1 MAMHQQQPKAF
12 NVSFSL
18 QVRSSDR
25 VIEERDLPA
34 GTSIWLG
41 RDPVCDLVLSD
52 LSVSRRHA
60 RIEARADGIDLVD
73 ESVNGTVVNGEVLRG
88 SRKRLATP
96 ASVQIGPFD
105 IVLQSGDDAR
115 GAEVVPLVP
124 RAERAAA
131 ADAAI
136 VTPRPAAGALIT
148 PPDPALALGPEVEV
162 RLRRAIHRQLIE
174 HLDLASLERSKM
186 DSKVM
191 RPKVTKALK
200 SIVADFANRLP
211 RGTNAER
218 LVAELCDEALGLG
231 PLEALLSDESVSEIM
246 VVDPRTIFFERN
258 GKLERSQIKF
268 TDDESVRA
276 VIERIVTPLGRRID
290 ESTPL
295 VDARLPDGS
304 RVNAVI
310 PPLAVRG
317 AAITIR
323 KFTKKKLGLTDLM
336 EFSALTSRMG
346 RFLERSVKV
355 RRNVLISGGTGSGKT
370 TLLNVLSAAIPE
382 AERIVTIEDAAE
394 LRLDQTHVVSLES
407 RPANMEGK
415 GAYTIRDLVRNA
427 LRMRPDRIVVGECRG
442 GEALDMLQAMNTGHE
457 GSMTTIHA
465 NSPREAI
472 SRLETLCLMAGLDLP
487 VRAIRQQIASSVHLV
502 VQQTR
507 FSDGARKVTSIAEV
521 GEVGPDGEIT
531 MHEIFTFA
539 RTGTGK
545 DGRVNGEFRATGF
558 MPTYLDEL
566 ITHGLITDGEY
577 L

>member
-1 MAMHQQQPKAF
+1 MAMSVHAQGAK
-12 NVSFSL
+12 NVALCL
-18 QVRSSDR
+18 QVRDRDR
-25 VIEERDLPA
+25 VIEER
-34 GTSIWLG
+34 SIELGSGLWLG

-60 RIEARADGIDLVD
+60 RIEARVDGVELLD
-73 ESVNGTVVNGEVLRG
+73 ESVNGTVVNGEIVRG
-88 SRKRLATP
+88 GRRRIDTP
-96 ASVQIGPFD
+96 AAVQIGPFD
-105 IVLQSGDDAR
+105 IVVRREDAR
-115 GAEVVPLVP
+115 ASQVVPLVK
-124 RAERAAA
+124 A
-131 ADAAI
+131 
-136 VTPRPAAGALIT
+136 VPRPLPALIIPEPHAA
-148 PPDPALALGPEVEV
+148 PPVEV
-162 RLRRAIHRQLIE
+162 DVRMRRAIHRQLIE
-174 HLDLASLERSKM
+174 HLDLASLERHKM
-186 DSKVM
+186 DTAAM
-191 RPKVTKALK
+191 RPKVTRALL
-200 SIVADFANRLP
+200 SIVAELAPRLP
-211 RGTNAER
+211 PGTNAE
-218 LVAELCDEALGLG
+218 LLIAELCNEALGLG
-231 PLEALLSDESVSEIM
+231 PLEALLADDSVSEIM
-246 VVDPRTIFFERN
+246 VVDPSTIFYER
-258 GKLERSQIKF
+258 GGRIERSQVKF

-323 KFTKKKLGLTDLM
+323 KFTKKKLGLPDLID
-336 EFSALTSRMG
+336 FSALTPRMG

-394 LRLDQTHVVSLES
+394 LRLDQAHVVSLES

-465 NSPREAI
+465 NSAREAI

-487 VRAIRQQIASSVHLV
+487 VRAIRQQIAASVHLV

-507 FSDGARKVTSIAEV
+507 FSDGTRKVTSITEV
-521 GEVGPDGEIT
+521 GDVGPDGEIT
-531 MHEIFTFA
+531 MHDIFTFA

-545 DGRVNGEFRATGF
+545 DGRAQGEFRATGF

-566 ITHGLITDGEY
+566 ITHGLVTDGEY

>member
-1 MAMHQQQPKAF
+1 VP
-12 NVSFSL
+12 FSL
-18 QVRSSDR
+18 QVRCSDR
-25 VIEERDLPA
+25 VVEERKLEPGSA
-34 GTSIWLG
+34 IWLG

-60 RIEARADGIDLVD
+60 RIEAHASGLELLD

-88 SRKRLATP
+88 TRKRLATP
-96 ASVQIGPFD
+96 VSVQIGPFD
-105 IVLQSGDDAR
+105 IVLHSGHDAR
-115 GAEVVPLVP
+115 AAQVVPLH
-124 RAERAAA
+124 RGEKAAA
-131 ADAAI
+131 AEAMV
-136 VTPRPAAGALIT
+136 VTPRPAPGSVQPSAAG
-148 PPDPALALGPEVEV
+148 PDVDV
-162 RLRRAIHRQLIE
+162 RMRRAIHRQLIE
-174 HLDLASLERSKM
+174 NLDLASMERSKM
-186 DSKVM
+186 DSAVM
-191 RPKVTKALK
+191 RPKVTKALQ
-200 SIVADFANRLP
+200 SIVADFAPRLP
-211 RGTNAER
+211 RGTNTER

-231 PLEALLSDESVSEIM
+231 PLEALLADDSVSEIM
-246 VVDPRTIFFERN
+246 VVDPRTIFYER
-258 GKLERSQIKF
+258 GGRLERSEVKF

-323 KFTKKKLGLTDLM
+323 KFTKKKLGLEDLIN
-336 EFSALTSRMG
+336 FSALTPRMG
-346 RFLERSVKV
+346 RFLERAVKV
-355 RRNVLISGGTGSGKT
+355 RRNILISGGTGSGKT
-370 TLLNVLSAAIPE
+370 TLLNVMSAAIPE

-415 GAYTIRDLVRNA
+415 GAYTIRDLVKNA

-457 GSMTTIHA
+457 GSMTTIHS

-521 GEVGPDGEIT
+521 GDVGPDGDIE
-531 MHEIFTFA
+531 MHEIFTFT
-539 RTGTGK
+539 RTGTDGNGK
-545 DGRVNGEFRATGF
+545 VSGEFRATGF
-558 MPTYLDEL
+558 MPTFLDEL
-566 ITHGLITDGEY
+566 ITHGLVTDGEY